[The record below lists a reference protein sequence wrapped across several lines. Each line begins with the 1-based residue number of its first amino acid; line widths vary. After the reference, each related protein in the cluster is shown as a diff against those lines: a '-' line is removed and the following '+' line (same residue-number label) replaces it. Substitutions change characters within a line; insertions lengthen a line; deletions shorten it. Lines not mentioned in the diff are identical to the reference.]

1 MHAADGLLSQLEEI
15 CTWFPSESPPTRT
28 SSSRGR
34 VARAAETPRDSA
46 SAFREN
52 WDELLPSERERAVD
66 KLLAAFC
73 ELCTSPSVD
82 VQSISY
88 ANISEAIGATG
99 PLASR
104 RTQAHEGAYGR
115 VGEAVE
121 GIVALYQGGSL
132 YSIHTF
138 SRAKEVS
145 TWAKAFLSA
154 AGFSREKAMRMD
166 VKGVEALAGA
176 LELRQKGLEESGASG
191 FPLPSPRNLPN
202 VDVCIARA
210 EVVAHSPA
218 DRMAALRRLLGD
230 FTKLYSPANHF
241 QQSAS
246 TSKRSR
252 EANTVSSAAA
262 MLRGATPLRHFAR
275 LSPAQQYRVVKNAR
289 TELFAVCEAL
299 RENRGLPDASMIVQT
314 LFHPISHPELHEE
327 PESHG
332 EVRPLFLESL
342 AHTATALR
350 QISDR
355 KAQRYYGTTARA
367 WQARRAAGGL

>member
-166 VKGVEALAGA
+166 VKG
-176 LELRQKGLEESGASG
+176 
-191 FPLPSPRNLPN
+191 PN

-314 LFHPISHPELHEE
+314 LFHPITHPELHEG